1 MEKVIES
8 RSRFSSIEWYGQT
21 REITV
26 GGVGTIGSNV
36 SIPLARSAE
45 HTILLYDDD
54 IIDIHNLSGQM
65 FNLSHIGQS
74 KVEVMRDLLLSFTE
88 IADTNVHALNM
99 KIEDGTY
106 VSPVCF
112 SCFDNMKARRSLF
125 DNWKKLENRE
135 LLLDGRMT
143 IESYEVYAVTP
154 DNEDEYEKTLF
165 SDADVPD
172 QICSLKNTTHTG
184 FLIAGRM
191 MSTFTNHLANV
202 ATGIPMREV
211 PFYFREDMA
220 LQRIE
225 MR

>member
-125 DNWKKLENRE
+125 DNWKKLDNRE

-202 ATGIPMREV
+202 ATGISMREV

-220 LQRIE
+220 LQRIDI
-225 MR
+225 R